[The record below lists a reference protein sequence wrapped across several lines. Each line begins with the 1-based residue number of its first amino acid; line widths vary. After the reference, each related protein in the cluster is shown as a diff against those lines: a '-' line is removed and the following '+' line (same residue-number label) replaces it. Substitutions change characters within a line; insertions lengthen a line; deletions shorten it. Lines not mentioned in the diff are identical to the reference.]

1 VIFLHYFRRLV
12 SLILAALLLIPAAYA
27 EPYEH
32 PYPDELQ
39 ISVKTETWASE
50 AHGDVSV
57 DLPDTILDSVNA
69 SLRDAAS
76 ALFSQA
82 TAHTDCVIDM
92 TATYRVSGSAW
103 AGFLLTGRA
112 VLPGYTQDDTVIPDE
127 TAALYYDVQTYN
139 MVTGA
144 SLTLCDVFAE
154 DSEAWGMIQDAAWDL
169 LSGYYPDEERD
180 EVALAEM
187 TSLHALKNCPFL
199 PCAGRLLVPFP
210 LQEILPGHPQIAY
223 LILPYPDYR
232 PLMLPQAQAETD
244 NSSRPMIILTFDD
257 GPTNNYTQTILTELA
272 HYGASATFFCLGNSV
287 IKYPDMVRREADF
300 GHTVGTHSMT
310 HENPWEQPKD
320 EMLAEYDTQ
329 KQLYQDV
336 MGFAVTLLRPPG
348 GDLKTYVTRQIGW
361 PLIRWNKSGSDT
373 GDIGAS
379 EVASRVIKNAENGDI
394 VLVHDI
400 RKKTADA
407 VPMILEAL
415 TERGFMFATV
425 DEMLYL
431 NGVVPQPNVSYYD
444 GFGVKTYPKQ

>member
-1 VIFLHYFRRLV
+1 MHRLRRIILLV
-12 SLILAALLLIPAAYA
+12 LAALLLTPAAYA

-39 ISVKTETWASE
+39 ISVKTETWPSE
-50 AHGDVSV
+50 SHGDVSV
-57 DLPDTILDSVNA
+57 DIPVTILDRVNA
-69 SLRDAAS
+69 RLRDAAS

-82 TAHTDCVIDM
+82 DAHTDCRIDI
-92 TATYRVSGSAW
+92 TAAYRVSGTAW
-103 AGFLLTGRA
+103 AGFLLAGRA
-112 VLPGYTQDDTVIPDE
+112 VLPGYTQGDDIIPE
-127 TAALYYDVQTYN
+127 KTAALYYDVQAYN

-144 SLTLCDVFAE
+144 RLTLYDVFAE
-154 DSEAWGMIQDAAWDL
+154 DSEAWALIRDAARTTL
-169 LSGYYPDEERD
+169 YGYYPGEERD
-180 EVALAEM
+180 EAALEEM
-187 TSLHALKNCPFL
+187 ISVRALWDCPFL
-199 PCAGRLLVPFP
+199 PSAGRLLVPFR
-210 LQEILPGHPQIAY
+210 LQTILPDHPQIAY

-232 PLMLPQAQAETD
+232 PLMLPQAQAQTD

-257 GPTNNYTQTILTELA
+257 GPTDSYTPVILGELA
-272 HYGASATFFCLGNSV
+272 HYGASATFFCLGKSV

-300 GHTVGTHSMT
+300 GHTVAAHSMT

-336 MGFAVTLLRPPG
+336 MGFPVTLFRPPG

-379 EVASRVIKNAENGDI
+379 EVASRVIRNAENGDI

-431 NGVVPQPNVSYYD
+431 NGVVPKPNVSYYD